1 MRVLI
6 VTHYFPPETGAPQ
19 ARLSALAATWAA
31 DGDEVTVLTGMPNHP
46 TGVLPP
52 AYRRAVLRR
61 ERADGYR
68 VIRTWLYATPNEG
81 MARKT
86 LGHLSFMASSVLLGA
101 RASGP
106 ADVVVVS
113 SPTFFSILSG
123 WLLARLKRARLV
135 VEVRDLWPAIFVEL
149 GVLTNRRVIAL
160 LERLEL
166 AAYAAADQVVVV
178 SEGFRENLISR
189 GVPPAKVHTIRN
201 GVDVTRFDPDAP
213 AADCLRASLGAG
225 PGDCL
230 VLYAGTHGI
239 SQGLPAVADA
249 AALLDGLPVRFAFVG
264 DGADKRRLRERVARR
279 GLGNVVIRPG
289 VPNGQMPALLAAAD
303 ICLVPLRDVP
313 LFSTFIPSKLFEY
326 LAAGKPVIGSL
337 RGEAAQ
343 ILAEAGAL
351 VVPPEDSAA
360 LAAAIA
366 ELACSG
372 QRRTALGQAGR
383 AFAERFCDR
392 AGLAREYR
400 KVLEAAVSRG
410 DDLPYP
416 RGPVAP

>member
-31 DGDEVTVLTGMPNHP
+31 DGDQVTVLTGMPNHP
-46 TGVLPP
+46 TGVLSPD
-52 AYRRAVLRR
+52 YRRAVFRR
-61 ERADGYR
+61 ERTDGYR

-81 MARKT
+81 IVRKT
-86 LGHLSFMASSVLLGA
+86 LGHLSFMASSVLLGG
-101 RASGP
+101 RASGR

-113 SPTFFSILSG
+113 SPTFFSVASG

-135 VEVRDLWPAIFVEL
+135 IEVRDLWPAIFVEL

-178 SEGFRENLISR
+178 SEGFRDNLISR
-189 GVPPAKVHTIRN
+189 GVPAHKVHTIRN
-201 GVDVTRFDPDAP
+201 GVDTARFSP
-213 AADCLRASLGAG
+213 AAGPGPAAGATVLLRARLGAA

-249 AALLDGLPVRFAFVG
+249 AARVGGRPVRFAFVG
-264 DGADKRRLRERVARR
+264 DGADKRRLAQRVAEL
-279 GLGNVVIRPG
+279 GLRNVTLLPG
-289 VPNGQMPALLAAAD
+289 VPSAEMPALLAAAD
-303 ICLVPLRDVP
+303 VCLVPLRDVP
-313 LFSTFIPSKLFEY
+313 LFGSFIPSKLFEY
-326 LAAGKPVIGSL
+326 LAAGKAVIGSV

-343 ILAEAGAL
+343 LLAEAGAV
-351 VVPPEDSAA
+351 VVPPEDSGS
-360 LAAAIA
+360 LAAAVASLAADPELRAVMGKAGREYA
-366 ELACSG
+366 ERCCD
-372 QRRTALGQAGR
+372 RTALARRYR
-383 AFAERFCDR
+383 AILALPWHRR
-392 AGLAREYR
+392 AR
-400 KVLEAAVSRG
+400 
-410 DDLPYP
+410 
-416 RGPVAP
+416 